1 MSLIDVGKLASPSRN
16 TEVRQRYNFRKQLQL
31 LRWWEKREETEVFEP
46 KGSEEGSQ
54 ISEDS
59 NVVGSGSIQ
68 RSWRLGLTDTTGVQ
82 DHSWGWR
89 ERYSQQIREK
99 QFLSPFQCPSTHC
112 LFLVELT
119 TKEKCSSQSLNPG
132 IKNQSLKGWECI
144 WEPEAQEPGRHD
156 CFPIIPHP
164 WAGSRWS
171 PSSLM
176 DGNHTCNSWV
186 ISATLL
192 FA

>member
-59 NVVGSGSIQ
+59 NVVGSGSIE

-82 DHSWGWR
+82 DHSWG
-89 ERYSQQIREK
+89 
-99 QFLSPFQCPSTHC
+99 
-112 LFLVELT
+112 
-119 TKEKCSSQSLNPG
+119 
-132 IKNQSLKGWECI
+132 
-144 WEPEAQEPGRHD
+144 
-156 CFPIIPHP
+156 
-164 WAGSRWS
+164 
-171 PSSLM
+171 
-176 DGNHTCNSWV
+176 
-186 ISATLL
+186 
-192 FA
+192 